1 MKIAVDLDGVCYE
14 FQRTYRYM
22 IREYRGV
29 EMPPVDEFWTYWDA
43 QMQYGTKQDHD
54 WMWGGGVKKGLFRYG
69 HMITGA
75 RRGLE
80 ALVRDKHKII
90 IVTHRP
96 ENAVSDTLEWAGL
109 YFKGIPLSGFH
120 VISSQHPK
128 TTIPWDVLIDDKP
141 ENIQHAE
148 DAGRIGLL
156 FNQPWNESARPAFRL
171 SGWNNMPFAMS
182 VVQDWAQLERQIEEA
197 SL

>member
-29 EMPPVDEFWTYWDA
+29 EMPPVSEFWTYWDA
-43 QMQYGTKQDHD
+43 QKQFGTKADHD

-69 HMITGA
+69 HMVTGA

-80 ALVRDKHKII
+80 QLQQDRHKLIV
-90 IVTHRP
+90 VTHRP
-96 ENAVSDTLEWAGL
+96 ESAVTDTLEWVSL
-109 YFKGIPLSGFH
+109 YFKGIRLSGFH
-120 VISSQHPK
+120 ILSSQNSK
-128 TTIPWDVLIDDKP
+128 TTIPWDVLIDDKK
-141 ENIQHAE
+141 ENIQDARA
-148 DAGRIGLL
+148 AGRQAIL
-156 FNQPWNESARPAFRL
+156 FSRPWNEGWDWMSTGARRA
-171 SGWNNMPFAMS
+171 SDWEEVAN
-182 VVQDWAQLERQIEEA
+182 VVR